1 MNPLYTWSAILAIVI
16 ASTAGDVLLAKA
28 MKMVDLDEV
37 RVRLGLVR
45 AIWAVLSNP
54 WFLGGL
60 GCMTAAFFSLLVA
73 LSWDDV
79 SLVAPAS
86 ASLTF
91 VASAVAGKLFL
102 QERVDGRRWGA
113 ALLVCAGVALL
124 AL

>member
-1 MNPLYTWSAILAIVI
+1 VSPLHTWSAILAVVV

-37 RVRLGLVR
+37 RARRGLPGAV
-45 AIWAVLSNP
+45 WAVLSNP
-54 WFLGGL
+54 WFLAGL
-60 GCMTAAFFSLLVA
+60 GCMTAAFFALLVA

-102 QERVDGRRWGA
+102 HERVDARRWAA

-124 AL
+124 AV